1 MMAIAKDIEVDPKT
15 GLDLG
20 DIVYEAK

>member
-1 MMAIAKDIEVDPKT
+1 MAIAKDVEVDPKT